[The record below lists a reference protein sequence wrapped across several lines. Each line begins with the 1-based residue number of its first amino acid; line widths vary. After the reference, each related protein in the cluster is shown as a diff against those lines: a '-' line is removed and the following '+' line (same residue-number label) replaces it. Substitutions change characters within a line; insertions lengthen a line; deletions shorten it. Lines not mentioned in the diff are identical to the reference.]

1 MLPAS
6 SCVADAY
13 LAWQA
18 RAQLQ
23 AQQAQAEAHNT
34 MAQVLSGSG
43 LSGALPSEHCR
54 SRAPPAFGAM
64 PTRIHTPRRRTAQVH
79 ALTTHAPGPFS
90 MHPGMVGAHGG

>member
-1 MLPAS
+1 
-6 SCVADAY
+6 
-13 LAWQA
+13 
-18 RAQLQ
+18 
-23 AQQAQAEAHNT
+23 

-43 LSGALPSEHCR
+43 LSGALPSAHCR